1 MQKFTFILTFLQV
14 RVMISQSIL
23 EKYMPN
29 NEEQV
34 IDFEGLEKTIKR
46 LSEILTNVV
55 REYIRIAIF
64 EFGEGEEEW
73 GDLVDALP
81 EQIHISDIDFSNERV
96 NVFADFGKK
105 SEHFIERYT
114 IPICELKG
122 FIESG
127 CSVDFFYDLEEERQ
141 QKEKQMEIE
150 SLEKMINEEQE
161 YIRESEQSI
170 KDWILKLKNLK
181 GEI

>member
-1 MQKFTFILTFLQV
+1 MLFCFYNNQGV
-14 RVMISQSIL
+14 GMI
-23 EKYMPN
+23 KK
-29 NEEQV
+29 EEH
-34 IDFEGLEKTIKR
+34 EKTI
-46 LSEILTNVV
+46 LVLDSLLTNSKDSLAKAV
-55 REYIRIAIF
+55 REYVRVAIF
-64 EFGEGEEEW
+64 EFGEGEDEW
-73 GDLVDALP
+73 GILVDALP
-81 EQIHISDIDFSNERV
+81 EQIHISDIDFKNEDIS
-96 NVFADFGKK
+96 VF
-105 SEHFIERYT
+105 SEANCERYA
-114 IPICELKG
+114 IPLHELKG